1 MELFTHISRHSLSGT
16 LFALCAGLV
25 PFPAWAQSIPASF
38 NVAEEKRSFADLL
51 VFPDISGD
59 VSIMMMCASQI
70 ATSGKMTETG
80 CMIRNNGE
88 VVFGKTIQAAAKKA
102 RVMPAQINR
111 KEYKVYL
118 QFRVEFVKE
127 GDSKR
132 INVWSNPGDAENI
145 EAYGNEYIAAQRVIG
160 KEPWMKV
167 CPARAQFALTARAH
181 VSIEGVASNVS
192 LNYGHGIVPTGNCQQ
207 AIIDT
212 IVQSPFTPA
221 MADGEPVPSAFV
233 EPFGN

>member
-1 MELFTHISRHSLSGT
+1 MRQKGIPALVALVCWLISFS
-16 LFALCAGLV
+16 
-25 PFPAWAQSIPASF
+25 AWAQWAPASF
-38 NVAEEKRSFADLL
+38 DVEEEKRTFADLL
-51 VFPDISGD
+51 EFPDISGD

-70 ATSGKMTETG
+70 TTSGKMTETG
-80 CMIRNNGE
+80 CMLRNNGE
-88 VVFGKTIQAAAKKA
+88 EDYGKAIQAAAKKA
-102 RVMPAQINR
+102 RELPAELYG
-111 KEYKVYL
+111 KEYKAYL

-132 INVWSNPGDAENI
+132 IHVWSNPGDAENI
-145 EAYGNEYIAAQRVIG
+145 EASGNEYIAAQRVIG

-212 IVQSPFTPA
+212 IVQSAFTPA

>member
-1 MELFTHISRHSLSGT
+1 MKLFTNRKPRKFSIALA
-16 LFALCAGLV
+16 ALCTGLASIS
-25 PFPAWAQSIPASF
+25 AWAEFSPAS
-38 NVAEEKRSFADLL
+38 VDVDEEKRSFADLL
-51 VFPDISGD
+51 EFPDISGN

-88 VVFGKTIQAAAKKA
+88 VVFGRAVQAAAKKA
-102 RVMPAQINR
+102 RVTPAEING

-118 QFRVEFVKE
+118 QFRVEFIKE

-145 EAYGNEYIAAQRVIG
+145 EAYGDEYVAAQRVIG
-160 KEPWMKV
+160 KESWMKV

-181 VSIEGVASNVS
+181 VSVEGVASNVS
-192 LNYGHGIVPTGNCQQ
+192 LSYGYGIVPTGTCQQ

-212 IVQSPFTPA
+212 IVQSAFTPA

>member
-1 MELFTHISRHSLSGT
+1 MELFTNRKPHKLSIALT
-16 LFALCAGLV
+16 ALCVGLAS
-25 PFPAWAQSIPASF
+25 FSAWAEYRPASF
-38 NVAEEKRSFADLL
+38 DVEEEKRSFADLL
-51 VFPDISGD
+51 EFPDISGD
-59 VSIMMMCASQI
+59 VSVMMMCASQI

-88 VVFGKTIQAAAKKA
+88 VVFGKAIQAAAKKA
-102 RVMPAQINR
+102 RVTPAEING

-118 QFRVEFVKE
+118 QFRVEFIKE

-132 INVWSNPGDAENI
+132 IHVWSNPGDAENI
-145 EAYGNEYIAAQRVIG
+145 EAYGDEYVAAQRVIG

-181 VSIEGVASNVS
+181 VSVEGVASSVS
-192 LNYGHGIVPTGNCQQ
+192 LNYGYGIVPTGNCQQ

-212 IVQSPFTPA
+212 IVQSAFTPA

>member
-1 MELFTHISRHSLSGT
+1 MELSAIRKPHTLSMALAVLCTGLASFSARADFT
-16 LFALCAGLV
+16 
-25 PFPAWAQSIPASF
+25 PASF
-38 NVAEEKRSFADLL
+38 QVEEEKRSFAGLV

-59 VSIMMMCASQI
+59 VSIMLMCASQV

-80 CMIRNNGE
+80 CMIRNNGD
-88 VVFGKTIQAAAKKA
+88 VAFAKAIQAAAKKA
-102 RVMPAQINR
+102 RVTPAVING
-111 KEYKVYL
+111 KKYKVYL
-118 QFRVEFVKE
+118 QFRVEFIKE

-160 KEPWMKV
+160 KEAWMKV

-181 VSIEGVASNVS
+181 VSVEGVPSNVS
-192 LNYGHGIVPTGNCQQ
+192 LNYGYGIVPTGNCQQ

-212 IVQSPFTPA
+212 ILQSPFTPA